1 MAYTPCLKC
10 HVHSKLTGL
19 RRMYVGIGPLVCIN
33 NLLITPVGN
42 VLMRLGRQGKGT
54 EDFSRQ

>member
-19 RRMYVGIGPLVCIN
+19 KRMYVGIGPLLFIN
-33 NLLITPVGN
+33 NLLITPV
-42 VLMRLGRQGKGT
+42 VLMRLGCLGKGT